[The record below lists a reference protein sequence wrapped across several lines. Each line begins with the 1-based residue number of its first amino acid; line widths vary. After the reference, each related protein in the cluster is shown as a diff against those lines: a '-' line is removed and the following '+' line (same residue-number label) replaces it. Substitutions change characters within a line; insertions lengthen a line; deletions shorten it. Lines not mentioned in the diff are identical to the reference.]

1 MVQPSGMSRAQRR
14 TANAE
19 APYGYNKKGDVR
31 VVPRGTGAKKVF
43 GLINIPLAIY
53 NAVKTSKTKKQ
64 AIAFTA
70 EQKARVQVP
79 PHGSIGVD

>member
-1 MVQPSGMSRAQRR
+1 MTRTQRR
-14 TANAE
+14 TKSVA

-53 NAVKTSKTKKQ
+53 NAVKTSKTNKAAAAASAATTALKQ
-64 AIAFTA
+64 QNQA
-70 EQKARVQVP
+70 P
-79 PHGSIGVD
+79 PHGSMGVD